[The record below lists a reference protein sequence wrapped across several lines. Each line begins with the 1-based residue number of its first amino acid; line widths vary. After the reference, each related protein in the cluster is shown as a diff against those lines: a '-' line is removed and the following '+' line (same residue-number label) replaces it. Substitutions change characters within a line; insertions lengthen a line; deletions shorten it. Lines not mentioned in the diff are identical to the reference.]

1 MKMRQLKKFECIII
15 ERVAD
20 KLPVNLRKK
29 LLSDLLRATVAEE
42 SDNGA
47 RIIFFIS
54 DYERPS
60 YRGQHPYPVEGRMLD
75 EDGVEVEL
83 ILYADENDHLL
94 ELELIRWGVGI
105 LKAPDLKSLQL
116 Y

>member
-1 MKMRQLKKFECIII
+1 MTMRQLKNFERTII
-15 ERVAD
+15 EEVAE
-20 KLPVNLRKK
+20 KLPLNLREK
-29 LLSDLLRATVAEE
+29 LLSDLLRATVADD
-42 SDNGA
+42 SDGGA
-47 RIIFFIS
+47 RILFSIS

-94 ELELIRWGVGI
+94 ELELIRWGSGG